1 MEMYM
6 YFVTLY
12 AQVLLTL
19 GSMANVN
26 EAHGALIIEEWSGK
40 EVGNLV
46 RKRKHYVIP
55 E

>member
-1 MEMYM
+1 M
-6 YFVTLY
+6 YFGTLY

-19 GSMANVN
+19 GSMADVN
-26 EAHGALIIEEWSGK
+26 KTHGTLITQELSGK
-40 EVGNLV
+40 EMGNLV